1 MTKGFLQDIIHIACK
16 INVEWATDRFRPI
29 IRVQKLQKKIYVLGS
44 RAESL
49 FPPSG
54 DSLGILEIG
63 SEGIFESPFFWSYS
77 QPSTLWRSLNQ
88 NKRKNSSGLGKE
100 ISVQV
105 PWIKQF

>member
-16 INVEWATDRFRPI
+16 INVDWATDRFLPI
-29 IRVQKLQKKIYVLGS
+29 IRVEKLQKNFYALGS

-63 SEGIFESPFFWSYS
+63 SEGIFESPFFLELFWAQHSVWRKE
-77 QPSTLWRSLNQ
+77 TIKMWGLWC
-88 NKRKNSSGLGKE
+88 
-100 ISVQV
+100 
-105 PWIKQF
+105 

>member
-29 IRVQKLQKKIYVLGS
+29 IRVQKLQKKFYVLGS

-77 QPSTLWRSLNQ
+77 QPSTLWM
-88 NKRKNSSGLGKE
+88 GP
-100 ISVQV
+100 I
-105 PWIKQF
+105 